1 MSGARGARP
10 LYTPAVRLRRAF
22 ARLLA
27 RVRRASEVLRVAIAA
42 ALLLLVYVLLLPWF
56 ALGLR
61 LFSVR
66 PRPGGWRARHD
77 PGLASAER
85 LRSLF

>member
-10 LYTPAVRLRRAF
+10 LYTAAVRLRRAF

-42 ALLLLVYVLLLPWF
+42 ALLLFVYVLLLPWF

-61 LFSVR
+61 LFSPR
-66 PRPGGWRARHD
+66 SRPGGWRARRD
-77 PGLASAER
+77 PGLASVER